1 MYKTYITVLVINQ
14 GKQNPKKSSAILTT
28 ATLSVKKTNKQTPK
42 NKPNKQETKHN
53 CATEI

>member
-28 ATLSVKKTNKQTPK
+28 ATLSVKKTNKQNPT